1 MTDTTTP
8 TAPTAPAAAATPAA
22 PTSAGVAAVRIV
34 TGTKRVQAQVGG
46 QWHDLQGIALADL
59 YTSDPRYAAKVTFA
73 AIGTISQA
81 QVGAAP
87 VGIDGSQVKARGPL
101 TSAPVHT
108 VSDPADGQVTV
119 HSPATSSK
127 FTTQNAAIAMATAA
141 ARIITAHKAE
151 QAKAAAVAPVPA
163 PPAAARPAA

>member
-1 MTDTTTP
+1 MTDTTTL
-8 TAPTAPAAAATPAA
+8 APPAAPAAAATPAT
-22 PTSAGVAAVRIV
+22 PTGAGVAAVRIV

-46 QWHDLQGIALADL
+46 QWYDLQGIALADL

-73 AIGTISQA
+73 SIGTISQVQA
-81 QVGAAP
+81 GAAP
-87 VGIDGSQVKARGPL
+87 AGIDGSQVKTRGPL

-108 VSDPADGQVTV
+108 VSDPADRQVIV
-119 HSPATSSK
+119 HSPGTSSR

-151 QAKAAAVAPVPA
+151 QAKAAPPPATAPA
-163 PPAAARPAA
+163 PITS